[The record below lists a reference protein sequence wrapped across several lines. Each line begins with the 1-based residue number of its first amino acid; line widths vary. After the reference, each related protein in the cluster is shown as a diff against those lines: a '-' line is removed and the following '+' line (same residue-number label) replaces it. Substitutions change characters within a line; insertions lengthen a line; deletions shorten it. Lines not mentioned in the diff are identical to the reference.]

1 MDRDEALTLVRTM
14 TRPVLEL
21 FCPAQLD
28 EFEDDFAAWTLGAGA
43 LGVSEKPAALTPPG
57 RGLDTTLVAGM
68 FFQVVMEASR
78 LPTGPQ
84 ERISFIVK
92 LSLLVLGA

>member
-1 MDRDEALTLVRTM
+1 MDRDEALTLVRTL

-43 LGVSEKPAALTPPG
+43 LGVSEKPAPARKP
-57 RGLDTTLVAGM
+57 
-68 FFQVVMEASR
+68 
-78 LPTGPQ
+78 
-84 ERISFIVK
+84 
-92 LSLLVLGA
+92 